1 MEPKSVRRADRLIL
15 VLAMATALVAAWP
28 FAAVADKKADLK
40 NIQDEIAA
48 SQKRAKALEQ
58 ERRKAAEELHKLRH
72 EAIAAAKKAQKHEAK
87 LIELDATLKK
97 LAGREDAIRASLSE
111 RRTQMTG
118 TLAALQRMSYNPPQ
132 TLLAYP
138 DAPTDM
144 VRSALLL
151 RSALPTIKKQ
161 ADELSGELKEL
172 SRVREETRVQLAS
185 IEQETQQL
193 DKERQTLQGVLKRKS
208 TLLRQTESER
218 KDVERRMAE
227 LAKRANSI
235 RDLLARIEKE
245 RKAREEAE
253 RKRREEEQRRQ
264 AEAARAPSGESD
276 AKDTAARDVAL
287 AKPPGITPFPAH
299 GPITLPVAGKIIKEY
314 GSRNKYGQTERGVTY
329 ATRPGAQIVAPHDGR
344 IAFAGPFEGYGQIL
358 IIEHEGG
365 YHTLLAGLDRLDATV
380 GQWVLT
386 GEPVGTMGNS
396 SIDKNGHT
404 VELYLE
410 LRRNGQPIDPN
421 RWLAR
426 GKQDRTSG

>member
-1 MEPKSVRRADRLIL
+1 MRRADRLL
-15 VLAMATALVAAWP
+15 PVMTVAAALVVAMPYAAMG
-28 FAAVADKKADLK
+28 DEKADLK
-40 NIQDEIAA
+40 KIQKEIAA
-48 SQKRAKALEQ
+48 SQQRAKSLEA
-58 ERRKAAEELHKLRH
+58 ERRKAAKDLNNLRH
-72 EAIAAAKKAQKHEAK
+72 DAIAAAKKAQEHEAK
-87 LIELDATLKK
+87 LIELDATLKE
-97 LAGREDAIRASLSE
+97 LGAREDAIRASLGE

-132 TLLAYP
+132 TMLAYP

-161 ADELSGELKEL
+161 ADALAGQLKEL
-172 SRVREETRVQLAS
+172 SQVRKETRVQLAS
-185 IEQETQQL
+185 IERETQQL
-193 DKERQTLQGVLKRKS
+193 DKERHNLEAVLKRKS

-218 KDVERRMAE
+218 KDVARRMSE
-227 LAKRANSI
+227 LAKRADSI
-235 RDLLARIEKE
+235 RELIAQIEKE

-253 RKRREEEQRRQ
+253 RKRREEEQRRM
-264 AEAARAPSGESD
+264 AEAAKGPSGKPS
-276 AKDTAARDVAL
+276 AKDEVAQDVAL
-287 AKPPGITPFPAH
+287 AKPPGITPFPAN
-299 GPITLPVAGKIIKEY
+299 GPITLPVAGKIVKEY

-396 SIDKNGHT
+396 AIDKNGKT
-404 VELYLE
+404 VELYME
-410 LRRNGQPIDPN
+410 LRRNGQPIDPD

>member
-1 MEPKSVRRADRLIL
+1 MRRADRLIS
-15 VLAMATALVAAWP
+15 VLTIATALVAAWP
-28 FAAVADKKADLK
+28 SIAAADQNADLK
-40 NIQDEIAA
+40 KIQEEIEA
-48 SQKRAKALEQ
+48 SQKRARALEQ
-58 ERRKAAEELHKLRH
+58 ERRKAAQDLHDLRR
-72 EAIAAAKKAQKHEAK
+72 EAIAAAKKAQAHEAK

-97 LAGREDAIRASLSE
+97 LAEREDRIRESLTE

-132 TLLAYP
+132 TMLAYP

-151 RSALPTIKKQ
+151 RSALPAIKKQ
-161 ADELSGELKEL
+161 ADELSGKLKEL
-172 SRVREETRVQLAS
+172 SQVREETRVQLAS
-185 IEQETQQL
+185 LEKESRAL
-193 DKERQTLQGVLKRKS
+193 DDERSRLQGVLKRKS

-218 KDVERRMAE
+218 KEVGRRMAE

-253 RKRREEEQRRQ
+253 RKRREEEQRRL
-264 AEAARAPSGESD
+264 ADAARAPSGESD
-276 AKDTAARDVAL
+276 EKDAIARDVAL
-287 AKPPGITPFPAH
+287 AKPPGITPFPAS
-299 GPITLPVAGKIIKEY
+299 GPITLPVTGKIIKEY

-329 ATRPGAQIVAPHDGR
+329 AARPGAQVVAPHDGR
-344 IAFAGPFEGYGQIL
+344 IAFAGPFEGYGEIL

-365 YHTLLAGLDRLDATV
+365 YHTLLAGLERLDATV

-396 SIDKNGHT
+396 TIDKGSNT
-404 VELYLE
+404 VGLYLE